1 MENFGVLLSIL
12 QVECKATLKNVNN
25 RVKNQIVKTQVEA
38 KFDKQAYE
46 EPATVYL
53 KLLEVA

>member
-1 MENFGVLLSIL
+1 MLLSIL